1 MFTQFQTRYPKG
13 SLITEL
19 SAIDHGKY
27 IVRCLVQV
35 EGTPLVTALAAADT
49 VELAEDRAR
58 SRALLVLG
66 IDPTT
71 VTKEQE
77 TPVASSKE
85 PVSFD
90 STPKTFSD
98 PLGERGASSRPTSL
112 PLSADTIHSPIAQP
126 NGDATTARS
135 ESQAYQPVEPFP
147 EPTPTSNV
155 SSFSFPE
162 PKIDKVVSDADLTTP
177 TSADDI
183 ALANGFSSTEVE
195 PPQDVE
201 TPIWPVEQTS
211 QAPLEDAPTKSTS
224 KSNSRSKKADTK
236 AAPPEPSSET
246 TIDFSDIIARTNVE
260 LKRLGWTNQQGRDY
274 LLQTYGKRSR
284 QLLTDG
290 ELLDF
295 LHHLESEL
303 TPED

>member
-1 MFTQFQTRYPKG
+1 MFTQFQSRYPKG

-49 VELAEDRAR
+49 VEVAEDRAR
-58 SRALLVLG
+58 SRALSVLG
-66 IDPTT
+66 IDPTA

-85 PVSFD
+85 PVSFS
-90 STPKTFSD
+90 STPTTFSD
-98 PLGERGASSRPTSL
+98 PLDERGAPSRPASL
-112 PLSADTIHSPIAQP
+112 PLSADTLHSPLAQP
-126 NGDATTARS
+126 NGDGISARS

-147 EPTPTSNV
+147 EPTPTNNAST
-155 SSFSFPE
+155 FSFPE
-162 PKIDKVVSDADLTTP
+162 HKIDEVVSDSDLTTP

-183 ALANGFSSTEVE
+183 ALPNGFSSTEVE
-195 PPQDVE
+195 PTQDVDIPVW
-201 TPIWPVEQTS
+201 TVEQTP
-211 QAPLEDAPTKSTS
+211 QAPLEDAPAKSTS

-236 AAPPEPSSET
+236 AAPPAPSSET

-295 LHHLESEL
+295 LHHLESEP